1 MQVIFCF
8 NVCAPLGQVWTR
20 NFCMMFW
27 FAFCRMLLWLHF
39 PVRHVVFYTG
49 EKKRGEWGI
58 CCRAIT
64 DLNGKAWGK
73 KKNGLRK
80 KEEECRQGVN
90 LTWDAGNPVFMQHQT
105 DPRQTISW
113 CTAQILS
120 VQRFSLT
127 PLPCC
132 PSSYVK
138 NKSMYLLLKVW
149 TAISAVT
156 STSTQWNL
164 STPEHCLIAATKHSK
179 RWVSQA

>member
-1 MQVIFCF
+1 
-8 NVCAPLGQVWTR
+8 
-20 NFCMMFW
+20 MFV
-27 FAFCRMLLWLHF
+27 LLWDKFEPETSVWCSGLHF
-39 PVRHVVFYTG
+39 AECYCDCIFLSDMWCSTLG
-49 EKKRGEWGI
+49 KKRGESEEYAAGLLQI
-58 CCRAIT
+58 SM
-64 DLNGKAWGK
+64 GKPEK
-73 KKNGLRK
+73 KKKKGLRK

-132 PSSYVK
+132 PSSCVK